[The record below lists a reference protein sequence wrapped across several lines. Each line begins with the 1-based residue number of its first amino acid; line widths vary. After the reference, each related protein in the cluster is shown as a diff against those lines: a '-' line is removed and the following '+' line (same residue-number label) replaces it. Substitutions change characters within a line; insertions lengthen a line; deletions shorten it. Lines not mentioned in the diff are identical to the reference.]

1 MAQTPSRLSVEGTL
15 TAASGEL
22 VTHLEADGSSIRWR
36 VPDLDGALNR
46 LPPLERSDVSRASHA
61 LAGGGLVLEVSDGTG
76 ALLEMG
82 DIRPS
87 PIGWAAFGSTRIR
100 LRRLYRWVRPLLQA
114 ARS

>member
-1 MAQTPSRLSVEGTL
+1 MAQAPSRLSVEGTL

-22 VTHLEADGSSIRWR
+22 VTHLEADGRSIRWR
-36 VPDLDGALNR
+36 VPDLDGALTR
-46 LPPLERSDVSRASHA
+46 LPPLERSDVSRASQA
-61 LAGGGLVLEVSDGTG
+61 LAGTGLVLEVSDGTG

-87 PIGWAAFGSTRIR
+87 PIGWVAFGSSRVR
-100 LRRLYRWVRPLLQA
+100 LHRLHRWARPLIQA